1 MSCSSGRLII
11 EIIGSFIVGIIV
23 LFILLRV
30 LSLPFRIV
38 WKLITNSIV
47 GALMLWVVNLFGL
60 GIEITF
66 FKALIAGFFGVPGVL
81 VVVLAHFL

>member
-1 MSCSSGRLII
+1 M

-47 GALMLWVVNLFGL
+47 GALMLWVVNIFGL

>member
-1 MSCSSGRLII
+1 M

-66 FKALIAGFFGVPGVL
+66 SR
-81 VVVLAHFL
+81 H

>member
-1 MSCSSGRLII
+1 M

-23 LFILLRV
+23 LFILLRI

-38 WKLITNSIV
+38 WKLIANSIV

>member
-1 MSCSSGRLII
+1 M

-60 GIEITF
+60 GIDITF
-66 FKALIAGFFGVPGVL
+66 FKALIAGLFGVPGVL

>member
-1 MSCSSGRLII
+1 M
-11 EIIGSFIVGIIV
+11 EIIGAFIVGIIV

>member
-1 MSCSSGRLII
+1 M
-11 EIIGSFIVGIIV
+11 EIIGSFIVGISV
-23 LFILLRV
+23 LFIWLRV

>member
-1 MSCSSGRLII
+1 M

-23 LFILLRV
+23 LFILLRI

-38 WKLITNSIV
+38 WKLITNSVV

-60 GIEITF
+60 GIDITF

>member
-1 MSCSSGRLII
+1 M

-23 LFILLRV
+23 LFILLRI

-60 GIEITF
+60 GIDITF

-81 VVVLAHFL
+81 VVVLVHFL

>member
-1 MSCSSGRLII
+1 M

-81 VVVLAHFL
+81 VVVLALFL

>member
-1 MSCSSGRLII
+1 M

-47 GALMLWVVNLFGL
+47 GALMLWFVNLFGL

>member
-1 MSCSSGRLII
+1 M

-23 LFILLRV
+23 LLILLRV

>member
-1 MSCSSGRLII
+1 M

-47 GALMLWVVNLFGL
+47 GALTLWVVNLFGL

>member
-1 MSCSSGRLII
+1 M

-23 LFILLRV
+23 LFILLRG

>member
-1 MSCSSGRLII
+1 M
-11 EIIGSFIVGIIV
+11 EVVASFVVGMIV
-23 LFILLRV
+23 LYVLLRV

-47 GALMLWVVNLFGL
+47 GALMLWVVNLFGM

-66 FKALIAGFFGVPGVL
+66 LKALVAGFFGIPGVL
-81 VVVLAHFL
+81 VIVLAHFM

>member
-1 MSCSSGRLII
+1 M

-66 FKALIAGFFGVPGVL
+66 IKALIAGFFGVPGVL

>member
-1 MSCSSGRLII
+1 M
-11 EIIGSFIVGIIV
+11 ETIGSFIVGIIV

>member
-1 MSCSSGRLII
+1 M

-23 LFILLRV
+23 LFVLLRV

>member
-1 MSCSSGRLII
+1 M
-11 EIIGSFIVGIIV
+11 EIIGSFIVGTIV
-23 LFILLRV
+23 LFILLRI

>member
-1 MSCSSGRLII
+1 M

-81 VVVLAHFL
+81 VVVLAHLL

>member
-1 MSCSSGRLII
+1 M

-38 WKLITNSIV
+38 WKPITNSIV

>member
-1 MSCSSGRLII
+1 M
-11 EIIGSFIVGIIV
+11 EIIGSFIVGIIL